1 MCFIGHGAFGII
13 TKTIWCNYLAVIG
26 IDQATA
32 YQLMPVIGAIDILM
46 GLCLLFYPIRAV
58 VLWLVLWGLA
68 TAAMRPLSGEPFA
81 ELLERAGNFGV
92 PLALLLLCPPEN
104 GFRTWFRKIQP
115 PGTISQA
122 HLKRIT
128 FCLRMSAFFLLAGHG
143 WLNLIGKK
151 GLLTQYASLGF
162 QNVQQVALIAGI
174 IEASASIFILI
185 RPLRPIIMLFL
196 IWKIGT
202 ELFYP
207 HWELF
212 EWIERGGSY
221 GTLLALWFALKPG
234 RSPKSV
240 DRLFN

>member
-81 ELLERAGNFGV
+81 ELLERAGNFGA

-115 PGTISQA
+115 PGTISQG

-128 FCLRMSAFFLLAGHG
+128 LLAYFSILPACRPWLAKLNWQKRLINSICIPGLSECSASGTYCWDNRSFCLNFYSHPSTAPHNYVVSDLENRNRTFLSA
-143 WLNLIGKK
+143 
-151 GLLTQYASLGF
+151 LG
-162 QNVQQVALIAGI
+162 AI
-174 IEASASIFILI
+174 
-185 RPLRPIIMLFL
+185 
-196 IWKIGT
+196 
-202 ELFYP
+202 
-207 HWELF
+207 
-212 EWIERGGSY
+212 
-221 GTLLALWFALKPG
+221 
-234 RSPKSV
+234 
-240 DRLFN
+240 